1 LEQQHI
7 SEKIQSLTLAF
18 VKVLIESTSGDLKVS
33 VKFVDIYNDVCRRRG
48 GRYNKEESDL
58 QLRQHVRDNLL
69 SSGYVFVDPND
80 VDSIYLTQKA
90 IDEYAEY

>member
-1 LEQQHI
+1 MEQQDI
-7 SEKIQSLTLAF
+7 SEKIQSLTLTS
-18 VKVLIESTSGDLKVS
+18 VKVLIESTNKELKVS
-33 VKFVDIYNDVCRRRG
+33 VKFVDIYNDACRRRV

-58 QLRQHVRDNLL
+58 ELRQHVRDNLL
-69 SSGYVFVDPND
+69 SSGYIFVDPND